1 MKSKK
6 SLTHSELM
14 AELYKHLRFPITPPD
29 LKKRIEHLIDRDFIE
44 RDPDNT
50 TLYRYLA

>member
-6 SLTHSELM
+6 VVSHTELISSLYE
-14 AELYKHLRFPITPPD
+14 HLRFPITPPD

-44 RDPDNT
+44 RDPENAT
-50 TLYRYLA
+50 QYRYLA